1 MIYGKIL
8 IVGENKFLNQELLTS
23 LKTNSQTVIKSN
35 TDKILD
41 TILHEKI
48 NIVIIDLNK
57 KRLSHT
63 EYDENLIK
71 EIREYSNIPIIIIA
85 DSVSEEEN
93 EREEKMFLNWGAD
106 DYLIKP
112 INVEIFWLRV
122 KVILNRYNTKPSLS
136 FFLDL
141 EVDEDS
147 QTVFIKDHKIELT
160 PKEFELLRYLI
171 ENYDEILTREKILK
185 EVWGYKSKG
194 ETRTVDTHIKQ
205 LRKKLGKRSSFIK
218 TIRNKGYKFEVDKN
232 NYNNK
237 S

>member
-1 MIYGKIL
+1 MIYGNIL
-8 IVGENKFLNQELLTS
+8 IVGEVKFLNQKLLTS
-23 LKTNSQTVIKSN
+23 LKTNNQIFIKSS
-35 TDKILD
+35 TEKILD

-48 NIVIIDLNK
+48 NLVIIDLNK
-57 KRLSHT
+57 ERLPYT
-63 EYDENLIK
+63 KYDENLIK

-85 DSVSEEEN
+85 DSLDEEEN
-93 EREEKMFLNWGAD
+93 EREEKVFLKWGAD

-112 INVEIFWLRV
+112 INVEIFSLRV
-122 KVILNRYNTKPSLS
+122 KVILNRYNTKPSLN

-141 EVDEDS
+141 EIDEAN
-147 QTVFIKDHKIELT
+147 QTVLIKDHKINLT
-160 PKEFELLRYLI
+160 PKEFDLLKYLI

-194 ETRTVDTHIKQ
+194 KTRTVDTHIKQ

-218 TIRNKGYKFEVDKN
+218 TIRNKGYKFEVNKN

-237 S
+237 A